1 MAAAARPG
9 ALSAAAPR
17 AYRRSERT
25 ADAVVHAAGLSL
37 GPLACLALAL
47 AALDRAGLR
56 LTLALVLYGAGLMA
70 MLVFSAAYNLA
81 APGPLKAVLRRLDH
95 AAIFTMI
102 AGTYTPVMLLAIDR
116 PWGTALLAAV
126 WAGALCGAA
135 VKLLRPAGLERVSV
149 AAYLALGWAVIPA
162 IGPVARALP
171 ALDLALLIAGGLLY
185 SVGTVF
191 HLWQRLPYHD
201 AAWHGFV
208 LGGAACHYAVIYR
221 LAAA

>member
-1 MAAAARPG
+1 MAAAARTG
-9 ALSAAAPR
+9 ALSAAPR

-25 ADAVVHAAGLSL
+25 ADAIVHAAGLAL

-47 AALDRAGLR
+47 AALDRADLR
-56 LTLALVLYGAGLMA
+56 LALALAPYAAGLMG
-70 MLVFSAAYNLA
+70 MLAFSAAYNLA
-81 APGPLKAVLRRLDH
+81 SPGPRKAVLRRFDH

-116 PWGTALLAAV
+116 PWGAALLAIV

-135 VKLLRPAGLERVSV
+135 VKLLRPAGLERFSV
-149 AAYLALGWAVIPA
+149 AAYLALGWALIPA
-162 IGPVARALP
+162 IGPIARALP

-201 AAWHGFV
+201 AVWHGFV
-208 LGGAACHYAVIYR
+208 LGAAACHYAVIYR
-221 LAAA
+221 LAMA